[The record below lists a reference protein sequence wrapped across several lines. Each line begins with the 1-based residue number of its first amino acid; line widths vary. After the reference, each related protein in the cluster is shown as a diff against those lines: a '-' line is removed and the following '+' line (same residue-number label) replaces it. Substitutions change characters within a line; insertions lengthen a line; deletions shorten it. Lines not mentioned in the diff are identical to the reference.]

1 MVGVEAPTMG
11 PFVSIVYVPLSCMLN
26 WYRTNVMC
34 LYVSIVGSRADPSRS
49 AVQSRAP
56 VGLLQSCYSGPKL
69 IGSRAGVSLPQ
80 LSIVSFSKKG
90 TVAVG

>member
-34 LYVSIVGSRADPSRS
+34 LYA
-49 AVQSRAP
+49 
-56 VGLLQSCYSGPKL
+56 
-69 IGSRAGVSLPQ
+69 
-80 LSIVSFSKKG
+80 
-90 TVAVG
+90 